1 MLRIARKTPPA
12 RAFETGFFLVLF
24 LCRRAGHGPT
34 EGSAVSEGTMADQER
49 IDFSRVSFLI
59 VEPNRMMGQMVRDV
73 LMMLEAQYIDRARDL
88 DSAVNILRQ
97 GRIDVLITEWALG
110 AEGGTTGMDIV
121 RWVRNDPA
129 SPNRMMPVLM
139 MTANSEQEYVC
150 RARDC
155 GVSEFVAKPY
165 TVQAFYTRL
174 ATAIARPRQFVRIDD
189 YFGPDRRRRRDAA
202 YQGPE
207 RREAAGAR

>member
-1 MLRIARKTPPA
+1 
-12 RAFETGFFLVLF
+12 
-24 LCRRAGHGPT
+24 
-34 EGSAVSEGTMADQER
+34 MADQER

-189 YFGPDRRRRRDAA
+189 YFGPDRRRRRDSA

-207 RREAAGAR
+207 RRDAVAAH

>member
-1 MLRIARKTPPA
+1 
-12 RAFETGFFLVLF
+12 
-24 LCRRAGHGPT
+24 
-34 EGSAVSEGTMADQER
+34 MADQER

-88 DSAVNILRQ
+88 DSAVNILRL

-110 AEGGTTGMDIV
+110 SDGNTTGMDIV
-121 RWVRNDPA
+121 HWVRNDPA
-129 SPNRMMPVLM
+129 SPNRMMPILM

-165 TVQAFYTRL
+165 TVQSFYTRL
-174 ATAIARPRQFVRIDD
+174 VTAIARPRQFVRIDD

-207 RREAAGAR
+207 RRETTAAAAAR